1 MTSTHAADDR
11 AIHLYIGSVRSA
23 NVPII
28 VEGGARIM
36 YFGRHF
42 LLGSGITMAIL

>member
-11 AIHLYIGSVRSA
+11 DIHLYIGSVRSA